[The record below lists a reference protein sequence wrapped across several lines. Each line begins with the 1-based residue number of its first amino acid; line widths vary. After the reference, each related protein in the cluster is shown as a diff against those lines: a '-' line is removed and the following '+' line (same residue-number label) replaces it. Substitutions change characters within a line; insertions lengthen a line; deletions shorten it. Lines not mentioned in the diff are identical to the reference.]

1 MREQLKLPIGIE
13 SFSKIRTSGFYYVD
27 KTRLIEQLLKNP
39 SEVNLF
45 TRPRRFGKSLNMSM
59 LQNFFEIG
67 CNKMLFDG
75 LDIFQ
80 NTALCDAYMGQFP
93 VISITLKG
101 VDGQTY
107 ADAVAA
113 MKDIIG
119 MEAARFPFL
128 AESTNLTDTEK
139 DLYRGYVQVENGI
152 FSMPNEALPAALRNI
167 SLLLAKHFQKE
178 VIILIDEYDVPLDK
192 AFQHGYYNEMI
203 SLIRTMLGNALK
215 TNNSLKFA
223 VLTGCLRITKESVFT
238 GLNNFKI
245 YSNTSGNAIVRRF
258 IDMAG
263 AQTRNEMEDLIAG
276 KSISKDIHQELT
288 YNELDQSIE
297 NLWSVLF
304 TTGYLT
310 TKSGIRENPYQLMIP
325 NQEIRGLFID
335 QIRIWF
341 KETSRANK
349 ETISTF
355 CSAFPERN
363 AAVIETLFDDYLWNM
378 ISVRDNATKEKK
390 ENFYHGILLGLLRF
404 KENWIIKSNAESGI
418 GYSDI
423 LIKIPENRIGIVIEL
438 KYADDRNLDAACDK
452 ALAQI
457 EDQQYAASLEE
468 DGMKTIIK
476 YGIAC
481 YKKECKVK
489 LG

>member
-288 YNELDQSIE
+288 YNELEQSIE

-310 TKSGIRENPYQLMIP
+310 SKSGNRDNPYQLMIP

-363 AAVIETLFDDYLWNM
+363 AA
-378 ISVRDNATKEKK
+378 
-390 ENFYHGILLGLLRF
+390 
-404 KENWIIKSNAESGI
+404 
-418 GYSDI
+418 
-423 LIKIPENRIGIVIEL
+423 
-438 KYADDRNLDAACDK
+438 CDK
-452 ALAQI
+452 ALTQI

>member
-288 YNELDQSIE
+288 YNELEQSIE

-304 TTGYLT
+304 TTRYLT
-310 TKSGIRENPYQLMIP
+310 TKSGNRDNPYQLMIP

-363 AAVIETLFDDYLWNM
+363 AA
-378 ISVRDNATKEKK
+378 
-390 ENFYHGILLGLLRF
+390 
-404 KENWIIKSNAESGI
+404 
-418 GYSDI
+418 
-423 LIKIPENRIGIVIEL
+423 
-438 KYADDRNLDAACDK
+438 CDK
-452 ALAQI
+452 ALTQI

>member
-27 KTRLIEQLLKNP
+27 KTRLIEHLLKNP

-45 TRPRRFGKSLNMSM
+45 TRPRRFGKFLNMSM

-67 CNKMLFDG
+67 CNKMLFGG

-363 AAVIETLFDDYLWNM
+363 AA
-378 ISVRDNATKEKK
+378 
-390 ENFYHGILLGLLRF
+390 
-404 KENWIIKSNAESGI
+404 
-418 GYSDI
+418 
-423 LIKIPENRIGIVIEL
+423 
-438 KYADDRNLDAACDK
+438 CDK
-452 ALAQI
+452 ALTQI

>member
-245 YSNTSGNAIVRRF
+245 YSITS
-258 IDMAG
+258 
-263 AQTRNEMEDLIAG
+263 
-276 KSISKDIHQELT
+276 
-288 YNELDQSIE
+288 
-297 NLWSVLF
+297 
-304 TTGYLT
+304 TGYLT

-363 AAVIETLFDDYLWNM
+363 AAVIETLFDAYLWNM

-418 GYSDI
+418 GYSNI

-452 ALAQI
+452 ALTQI